1 MFNQIR
7 FQIQN
12 RRINKRK
19 KSDTCNKTK
28 ITQKHRMLNAQY
40 TIKHRYITELKCATT
55 IRYEDSITHCE
66 HPADCTASIR

>member
-7 FQIQN
+7 FQNQ
-12 RRINKRK
+12 RINKRK

-28 ITQKHRMLNAQY
+28 IMQKRCTSNVC
-40 TIKHRYITELKCATT
+40 INRYITKLKCATT

-66 HPADCTASIR
+66 SSMPTAPVVFNKRI